1 MSEAAWEKL
10 LAEADEA
17 FENRDFV
24 RAEVF
29 CGQAMAEAEATL
41 DPADIG
47 YSRILTAT
55 ARAYAGQG
63 RDQEA
68 APLFEQATEK
78 AADVF
83 GTAHHEVALPMLAHA
98 QFLLE
103 RHRYDQAESL
113 FRQAF
118 ALREKDLGDVH
129 EDLIRPLLG
138 WAAILVVRN
147 ELSQAQLLIGRAYD
161 IAEAKL
167 AAGNPLYGE
176 VVHHYVQILKKL
188 GRASVADDVLARA
201 KKHGLK

>member
-1 MSEAAWEKL
+1 MSDQSWKQLLDEAE
-10 LAEADEA
+10 EA

-24 RAEVF
+24 RAEVV
-29 CGQAMAEAEATL
+29 CGKAMAAAEAVL

-47 YSRILTAT
+47 YSKILTAT

-63 RDQEA
+63 RDEEA
-68 APLFEQATEK
+68 EPLFVQATEK

-83 GTAHHEVALPMLAHA
+83 GEAHHEVSRPMLAHA

-103 RHRYDQAESL
+103 RKRYDESESL

-118 ALREKDLGDVH
+118 ALREKDFGDVH
-129 EDLIRPLLG
+129 EELIRPLLG

-167 AAGNPLYGE
+167 PADDPRYGQ
-176 VVHHYVQILKKL
+176 VVQHYVRLLREL
-188 GRASVADDVLARA
+188 GRTQVAGEILERA
-201 KKHGLK
+201 KARGLK

>member
-1 MSEAAWEKL
+1 MSEWEKL
-10 LAEADEA
+10 LAEAESA
-17 FENRDFV
+17 FADRDFV
-24 RAEVF
+24 RAEVL
-29 CGQAMAEAEATL
+29 CAQAMAKAEGEL

-47 YSRILTAT
+47 YSRILTAM

-63 RDQEA
+63 RDREA

-78 AADVF
+78 AADIF
-83 GTAHHEVALPMLAHA
+83 GTAHHEVSKPMLAHA

-118 ALREKDLGDVH
+118 ALREKDFGDVH
-129 EDLIRPLLG
+129 EELIRPLLG

-167 AAGNPLYGE
+167 PADDPRYRE
-176 VVHHYVQILKKL
+176 VVNHYVQILKKV
-188 GRASVADDVLARA
+188 GRGQIAEDVIARA
-201 KKHGLK
+201 KKKGLE